1 MSKKHK
7 DVLMGLN
14 YTEPLPVLYSEV
26 TGCVSISAFVFLV
39 ATPRGTTSSAV
50 VSKICV
56 ITVEV
61 RGRKRF
67 WGL

>member
-1 MSKKHK
+1 
-7 DVLMGLN
+7 MGLN
-14 YTEPLPVLYSEV
+14 YTKALPVLYSEV

-39 ATPRGTTSSAV
+39 AIPRGTTSSAV

-67 WGL
+67 

>member
-1 MSKKHK
+1 
-7 DVLMGLN
+7 MGLN
-14 YTEPLPVLYSEV
+14 YTKALPVLYSEV
-26 TGCVSISAFVFLV
+26 AGFISISACVFLV
-39 ATPRGTTSSAV
+39 ASLRGTTSSAV

-67 WGL
+67 WQL

>member
-1 MSKKHK
+1 MS
-7 DVLMGLN
+7 LN

-67 WGL
+67 